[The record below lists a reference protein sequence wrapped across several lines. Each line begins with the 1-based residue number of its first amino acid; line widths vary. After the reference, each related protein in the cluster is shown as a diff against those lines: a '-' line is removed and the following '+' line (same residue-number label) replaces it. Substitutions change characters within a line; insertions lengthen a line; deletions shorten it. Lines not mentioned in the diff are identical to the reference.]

1 MRQIDLQAEIAR
13 LRQLGSDFED
23 LLSGIRSLALTPG
36 SNACQQLT
44 AKIVDTNELVQQAM
58 FRLAALD
65 GSQYTAVPGSRPA
78 LELLASVVSAASFAA
93 SDLACAL
100 EANPLEGAPFPG
112 PPGAPFPS
120 SAADEAAVRTA
131 RHAEA
136 VPAMAEHLANA
147 VHQLDLAYTGCF
159 YLAGGITRD
168 MKQHAEQNQAT
179 PAPKITDSQAAV
191 LARLSAGG
199 GTLRDT
205 RRMGS
210 SRAFDKDGAAV
221 HLVPLRALIKQGLVA
236 VNTTTPLAA
245 GQRLEVTA
253 EGQRAL
259 AQHKPA
265 KVSLRASSVA
275 LRAAQ
280 PPAVAAPAI
289 KPGPRR

>member
-23 LLSGIRSLALTPG
+23 LHSEIRSLALTPG
-36 SNACQQLT
+36 TDARQQLT

-65 GSQYTAVPGSRPA
+65 GSQYTAIPGSRPA
-78 LELLASVVSAASFAA
+78 LELLASVVLAASVAA

-112 PPGAPFPS
+112 PPG
-120 SAADEAAVRTA
+120 DDAAVRTA

-147 VHQLDLAYTGCF
+147 AHQLDLAYTGCY

-168 MKQHAEQNQAT
+168 LKQHAEQQQAI
-179 PAPKITDSQAAV
+179 PVPEITASQYAV
-191 LARLSAGG
+191 LSRLSTGG
-199 GTLRDT
+199 GTRYII
-205 RRMGS
+205 
-210 SRAFDKDGAAV
+210 SRHGVLKAIDKDRATVNVAT
-221 HLVPLRALIKQGLVA
+221 LNALIKRGLVE
-236 VNTTTPLAA
+236 VDTTTSLHQ
-245 GQRLEVTA
+245 GQRLDVTA

-259 AQHKPA
+259 ALHKPA
-265 KVSLRASSVA
+265 TTPART
-275 LRAAQ
+275 AAVT
-280 PPAVAAPAI
+280 PPATKQAAA
-289 KPGPRR
+289 GRTR